1 MKKIIATILIYIV
14 ILQFKDFTLV
24 LRASLIFGFLIYLFS
39 IELSKKGKIIAFSL
53 MFITPIAA
61 LLIASIGNTVDLS
74 VKPFLFW
81 PGIVLLS
88 AITGFGF
95 HKLKLKEPYKSALLL
110 SLLMLIV
117 IPLFRKFGEGTFACL
132 AVVSYLA
139 AGLYILNK
147 NQDKPLISM
156 LFLFLPY
163 IILHISDAILNDSFS
178 GFLLFIP
185 SFIISMA
192 LLAIFFYFPSSK
204 PSLISFKLVLPFLL
218 FLCILWPAQENYAF
232 WIYSH
237 KNPIISSTYQF
248 DLIDTNKKVIKSS
261 DKKINVFLFTS
272 AHCGNCYKE
281 YPYYSELAK
290 KYSGD
295 TTVSF
300 NATFLSFRD
309 KDTLFYNDLIK
320 SKYSFKWTI
329 ANQSKKVYEDLKMK
343 GVPTLLILTD
353 DNQILYNGYCR
364 PRPWI
369 FVNTPARIIES
380 IKR

>member
-61 LLIASIGNTVDLS
+61 VLIASIGSSVDLS

-95 HKLKLKEPYKSALLL
+95 HKLKLKEPYKSAVLL
-110 SLLMLIV
+110 SILMLIV
-117 IPLFRKFGEGTFACL
+117 IPLFRKFGEGTYACFAVAL
-132 AVVSYLA
+132 YLA

-147 NQDKPLISM
+147 KQDKPLISM

-178 GFLLFIP
+178 GFLLFMP
-185 SFIISMA
+185 SFIISMIF
-192 LLAIFFYFPSSK
+192 LAIFIYIPFSR
-204 PSLISFKLVLPFLL
+204 PSLKSFKPILPFLL
-218 FLCILWPAQENYAF
+218 LMCVLWPAQENYAF
-232 WIYSH
+232 WINSLE
-237 KNPIISSTYQF
+237 NPIINSTYQF
-248 DLIDTNKKVIKSS
+248 DLIDSNRKVIKSS

-272 AHCGNCYKE
+272 AYCGNCYKE
-281 YPYYSELAK
+281 YPYYSELAS

-295 TTVSF
+295 PSVSF

-329 ANQSKKVYEDLKMK
+329 ANQSKKVYEDLKME
-343 GVPTLLILTD
+343 GVPSLLILTD
-353 DNQILYNGYCR
+353 DNQVLYNGYCR

-369 FVNTPARIIES
+369 IFNSPERIIES